1 MSPDSTTFLVTGAN
15 RGIGRG
21 IAEAL
26 LSRPNHVVVA
36 AVRNLDTSLRE
47 YEPAKGSK
55 LVVVKID
62 NTLSSDPAE
71 AVETIKAAG
80 ITRLDVV
87 IANAGLAAKAPYLR
101 VEDIELEQWR
111 NLFEVNTFSFVPLFR
126 AVRPLLKATADEKGE
141 GTAKLLVIS
150 SNAGQIATGMEPLAN
165 VLVANYGSSK
175 AALNY
180 LVRRTHFENPW
191 LTSWAV
197 NPGFVQTDSGNALAK
212 DFGMAE
218 APHTVEQSAAGILQT
233 ADNAT
238 RLGTS
243 GKFLMFDGTELT
255 F

>member
-1 MSPDSTTFLVTGAN
+1 MSPDTIFVLVTGAN

-21 IAEAL
+21 IAEVL

-36 AVRNLDTSLRE
+36 AVRNLDTSLRH
-47 YEPAKGSK
+47 YEPAEGSK

-62 NTLSSDPAE
+62 NTSSTDPPE

-80 ITRLDVV
+80 ITRLDIV
-87 IANAGLAAKAPYLR
+87 IANAGLAAKAPYHR

-126 AVRPLLKATADEKGE
+126 AVRPFLKATADQKGE

-218 APHTVEQSAAGILQT
+218 APHTVQQSAAGILET
-233 ADNAT
+233 VNKAT
-238 RLGTS
+238 RPETS
-243 GKFLMFDGTELT
+243 GKFFMFDGTELT